1 MRRDEM
7 DSGSGLEVPSLGRTA
22 RLFGRALVLR
32 CPNCGEGPVLDGWFK
47 LRVKCGS
54 CGLRFQRGEH
64 DYFVGSMMILFVMVG
79 LFTYAVL
86 FVMLLATDATPW
98 DLLENGLPVVAILAI
113 LAFFPFAKLLWLAFD
128 LMLRPA
134 TPGELEWHRE
144 AGAEFSSER
153 EAPRR

>member
-32 CPNCGEGPVLDGWFK
+32 CPNCGKGPVLDGWFK
-47 LRVKCGS
+47 LRVKCGT